1 MMRKPLAAFLAATL
15 VLAALGAAAHL
26 LQAEAAAPAATK
38 NIAGC
43 LQPFVE
49 KNVVS
54 GAVVLVATK
63 QKVLGV
69 GAVGY
74 ADVAARKP
82 MQTDTVFW
90 IASQTKPVTATALM
104 MLVDE
109 GKVSIDDPVEKYL
122 PEFKGQ
128 MVVAEQDADHVLLK
142 RPGHPITV
150 KEVLSHTSGLPFLSK
165 QEGGKIDALTLREAI
180 FTYALAPLK
189 FEPGSKYEYSNC
201 GINVA
206 GRIIEV
212 VSGMPY
218 EEFMDKRLFKPLGM
232 KDTAFWPTEEQV
244 GRLAKNYKANAAKT
258 GLDEAPIG
266 YMTYPL
272 TDHRRG
278 VCPGG
283 GLFST
288 AADVGIFCRMI
299 LAGGVYEGK
308 RYVSE
313 ASIRVMTST
322 QTGKDEGGYGLGW
335 ATTRRMRGPTGPVIV
350 GECSHGGACATDMRI
365 DPARQIVTVLMVQ
378 RPDMPGPDGGAIRA
392 AVSKAAAEALGK

>member
-15 VLAALGAAAHL
+15 VLAALGAAAHP

-142 RPGHPITV
+142 RPGHPIT
-150 KEVLSHTSGLPFLSK
+150 
-165 QEGGKIDALTLREAI
+165 
-180 FTYALAPLK
+180 
-189 FEPGSKYEYSNC
+189 
-201 GINVA
+201 
-206 GRIIEV
+206 
-212 VSGMPY
+212 
-218 EEFMDKRLFKPLGM
+218 
-232 KDTAFWPTEEQV
+232 
-244 GRLAKNYKANAAKT
+244 
-258 GLDEAPIG
+258 
-266 YMTYPL
+266 
-272 TDHRRG
+272 
-278 VCPGG
+278 
-283 GLFST
+283 
-288 AADVGIFCRMI
+288 
-299 LAGGVYEGK
+299 
-308 RYVSE
+308 
-313 ASIRVMTST
+313 
-322 QTGKDEGGYGLGW
+322 GKDGSPGIEGEVPFESVEVRPLQEP
-335 ATTRRMRGPTGPVIV
+335 RR
-350 GECSHGGACATDMRI
+350 
-365 DPARQIVTVLMVQ
+365 
-378 RPDMPGPDGGAIRA
+378 
-392 AVSKAAAEALGK
+392 